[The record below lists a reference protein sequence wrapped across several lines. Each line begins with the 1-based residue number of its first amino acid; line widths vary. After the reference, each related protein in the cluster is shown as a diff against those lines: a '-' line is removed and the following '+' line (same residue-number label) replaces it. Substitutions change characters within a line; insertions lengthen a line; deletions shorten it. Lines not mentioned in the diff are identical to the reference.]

1 MKPPHPSE
9 VILNGRL
16 RTRGSPLAQRMLAE
30 FKACKQSEQIEF
42 LFWVMQDLL
51 AGQERIERAME
62 ALRQSLQGGV
72 PRL

>member
-1 MKPPHPSE
+1 MNPPHPSE

-16 RTRGSPLAQRMLAE
+16 RTRGSPLAERMLAE

-42 LFWVMQDLL
+42 LFWCLQDMI
-51 AGQERIERAME
+51 AAQQRIERAME

-72 PRL
+72 PRQ

>member
-16 RTRGSPLAQRMLAE
+16 RIRGSALGQRMLAE
-30 FKACKQSEQIEF
+30 FKACKQDEQIEF
-42 LFWVMQDLL
+42 LFWCLQDMI
-51 AGQERIERAME
+51 AAQQRIERAMD

-72 PRL
+72 PKQ